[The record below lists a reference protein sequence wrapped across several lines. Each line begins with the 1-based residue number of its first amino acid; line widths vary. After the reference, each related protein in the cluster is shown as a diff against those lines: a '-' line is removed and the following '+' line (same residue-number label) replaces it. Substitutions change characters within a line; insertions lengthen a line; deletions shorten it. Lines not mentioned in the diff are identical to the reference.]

1 MHQVIIGRTMSG
13 KTSYARAVVKNWPGR
28 VLVMDIMQD
37 DWPGKA
43 VETFDAM
50 PAFMAAAQGE
60 TDCLLVIDESGY
72 SLDRYDVEHHWLA
85 TQSRHNG
92 HSAVFIAQRYQ
103 QLPPIVRLQA
113 AVLTAFQSG
122 YKDSVLIGEEFNFPA
137 AKDIIPNLKLLRAV
151 KLTIGKA
158 PVYLR
163 VYPKSARVV
172 KINSARLDS
181 ILGNG

>member
-1 MHQVIIGRTMSG
+1 MHQLIIGRTMSG

-37 DWPGKA
+37 DWAGKN
-43 VETFDAM
+43 VETFDDM
-50 PAFMAAAQGE
+50 TAFMAAAQDE

-72 SLDRYDVEHHWLA
+72 SIDRYDVEHHWLA

-103 QLPPIVRLQA
+103 QLAPIVRLQA

-137 AKDIIPNLKLLRAV
+137 AKDIIPNLRLLRAV
-151 KLTIGKA
+151 KLTIGKS
-158 PVYLR
+158 PSYIR

-172 KINSARLDS
+172 KISSSRLDN
-181 ILGNG
+181 ILGTG